1 MTLANTAARERDLH
15 SDLGSIA
22 PSEPGSLAFLAVKPS
37 SKWPASREA
46 VEARFCASGGMP
58 MTVRD
63 GPYADL
69 QYWRLEGGDQDF
81 ALETGCGM
89 PEQCSSGENA
99 EDVLSQAGKSMSGT
113 IGAAWQQR

>member
-1 MTLANTAARERDLH
+1 MTLANTAARARDHH

-22 PSEPGSLAFLAVKPS
+22 ASDPGFLAVKPS
-37 SKWPASREA
+37 SKWPASRQA

-58 MTVRD
+58 MTVGD

-89 PEQCSSGENA
+89 PEQCSSGESA
-99 EDVLSQAGKSMSGT
+99 EDFLSQAGESMSGT

>member
-1 MTLANTAARERDLH
+1 MTPANMAAHERDHH

-22 PSEPGSLAFLAVKPS
+22 PSEPGFLAVKPS
-37 SKWPASREA
+37 SKWPASQEA
-46 VEARFCASGGMP
+46 VEAQFCASGGMP
-58 MTVRD
+58 MMVGD

-69 QYWRLEGGDQDF
+69 QCWRLEGGDQDF

-89 PEQCSSGENA
+89 PEQCSSEENA
-99 EDVLSQAGKSMSGT
+99 EDVRSQAGESMSGT

>member
-1 MTLANTAARERDLH
+1 MTLANTTARERDLH

-22 PSEPGSLAFLAVKPS
+22 PSELGFLAVKPS

-58 MTVRD
+58 MMVGD

-69 QYWRLEGGDQDF
+69 QCWRLEGGDLDF

-89 PEQCSSGENA
+89 LEQCSGGKNA
-99 EDVLSQAGKSMSGT
+99 EDFLSQAGESMSGT
-113 IGAAWQQR
+113 IGAAWQQK